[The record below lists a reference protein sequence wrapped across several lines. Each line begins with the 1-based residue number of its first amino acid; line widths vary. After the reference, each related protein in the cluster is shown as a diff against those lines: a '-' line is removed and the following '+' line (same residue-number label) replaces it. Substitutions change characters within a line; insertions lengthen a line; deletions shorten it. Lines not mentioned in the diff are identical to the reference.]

1 MAENFISRL
10 LNLHSDRAHRVDPTT
25 PATPTPELFRKVLSS
40 KRRTRNCQGLA
51 HFSPSSVKPW
61 IYFPHPFPLF
71 STYSLLSN
79 SRPTTTTMLIMR
91 MFLTWNRRNE
101 IHGQI
106 FMQPIILHGFVERG
120 QGVVARVGIRMEIS
134 PFHSLLGY
142 KLGKIRKT
150 RSGIATVQLFW
161 ERERV
166 MQMAGF
172 LWRWMRW
179 KARESSHSNLTSH
192 LLRLLSLPRSVIAG
206 LWLST
211 LIREI
216 FPIVSKLEDEI
227 KYRYKSQTS
236 RHQRTVIFVLF
247 LRLSNIYISQFSFP
261 SSHPIRSHC
270 SRCTV
275 SYNGY
280 NIRTRCIYIWIRA
293 STRLQTSEFE
303 RGEIKGRDVK
313 FIFNIKSIILFLRR
327 KKFRTKSLLISKFH
341 SREIHNTRLSFVF
354 LLSFFLSAVYR

>member
-40 KRRTRNCQGLA
+40 KRWTRNCQGLA

-142 KLGKIRKT
+142 KLGKTRKT

-161 ERERV
+161 ERERANDANGRFPLEMDALEGTWIV
-166 MQMAGF
+166 PSELDF
-172 LWRWMRW
+172 PSFTITFSPPDR
-179 KARESSHSNLTSH
+179 SSWACDF
-192 LLRLLSLPRSVIAG
+192 RLSLEKFSR
-206 LWLST
+206 LYRNWKT
-211 LIREI
+211 
-216 FPIVSKLEDEI
+216 KLNI
-227 KYRYKSQTS
+227 GIS
-236 RHQRTVIFVLF
+236 RKHLAINVQLF
-247 LRLSNIYISQFSFP
+247 LYYFFACQISIFHNFP
-261 SSHPIRSHC
+261 SPQATQSDL
-270 SRCTV
+270 TV
-275 SYNGY
+275 ADVLY
-280 NIRTRCIYIWIRA
+280 RTTATIYVQDVYIYG
-293 STRLQTSEFE
+293 FE
-303 RGEIKGRDVK
+303 RPHVYKRANLKGE
-313 FIFNIKSIILFLRR
+313 KSRGAMLNLFL
-327 KKFRTKSLLISKFH
+327 I
-341 SREIHNTRLSFVF
+341 
-354 LLSFFLSAVYR
+354 

>member
-91 MFLTWNRRNE
+91 MFLTWNKRKE

-142 KLGKIRKT
+142 KLGKIRKIG
-150 RSGIATVQLFW
+150 RGSRLSSCF
-161 ERERV
+161 EREREWCKWPV
-166 MQMAGF
+166 SFGDGCVGRHVNRPIRTCLPIFYDYF
-172 LWRWMRW
+172 L
-179 KARESSHSNLTSH
+179 S
-192 LLRLLSLPRSVIAG
+192 PRSVIVG
-206 LWLST
+206 LWFST

-236 RHQRTVIFVLF
+236 TYNYFRIISPLVKYLYFTIFLP
-247 LRLSNIYISQFSFP
+247 LKPPNQIPL
-261 SSHPIRSHC
+261 
-270 SRCTV
+270 
-275 SYNGY
+275 
-280 NIRTRCIYIWIRA
+280 
-293 STRLQTSEFE
+293 
-303 RGEIKGRDVK
+303 
-313 FIFNIKSIILFLRR
+313 
-327 KKFRTKSLLISKFH
+327 
-341 SREIHNTRLSFVF
+341 
-354 LLSFFLSAVYR
+354 

>member
-106 FMQPIILHGFVERG
+106 FMQPIILYGFVERG

-142 KLGKIRKT
+142 KLGKIRKVG
-150 RSGIATVQLFW
+150 RGSRLSSCF
-161 ERERV
+161 ERER
-166 MQMAGF
+166 
-172 LWRWMRW
+172 
-179 KARESSHSNLTSH
+179 ESDANGRFPLETDALEGTWIVPSELVFPSFTITFSPPD
-192 LLRLLSLPRSVIAG
+192 RSSWACDFRLSL
-206 LWLST
+206 
-211 LIREI
+211 E
-216 FPIVSKLEDEI
+216 
-227 KYRYKSQTS
+227 
-236 RHQRTVIFVLF
+236 
-247 LRLSNIYISQFSFP
+247 
-261 SSHPIRSHC
+261 
-270 SRCTV
+270 
-275 SYNGY
+275 
-280 NIRTRCIYIWIRA
+280 
-293 STRLQTSEFE
+293 
-303 RGEIKGRDVK
+303 K
-313 FIFNIKSIILFLRR
+313 FWRR
-327 KKFRTKSLLISKFH
+327 
-341 SREIHNTRLSFVF
+341 N
-354 LLSFFLSAVYR
+354 

>member
-134 PFHSLLGY
+134 PFHFLLGY

-150 RSGIATVQLFW
+150 RSGIATSCFDR
-161 ERERV
+161 EREWCKWPVSFGDGCVGRHV
-166 MQMAGF
+166 NRPIRTCLPIFYDYF
-172 LWRWMRW
+172 L
-179 KARESSHSNLTSH
+179 S
-192 LLRLLSLPRSVIAG
+192 PRSVIAG

-227 KYRYKSQTS
+227 KYRYKSPSTYS
-236 RHQRTVIFVLF
+236 YFRIISPLVKYLYFTIF
-247 LRLSNIYISQFSFP
+247 FP
-261 SSHPIRSHC
+261 FKPPNQIP
-270 SRCTV
+270 V
-275 SYNGY
+275 
-280 NIRTRCIYIWIRA
+280 
-293 STRLQTSEFE
+293 
-303 RGEIKGRDVK
+303 
-313 FIFNIKSIILFLRR
+313 
-327 KKFRTKSLLISKFH
+327 
-341 SREIHNTRLSFVF
+341 
-354 LLSFFLSAVYR
+354 

>member
-142 KLGKIRKT
+142 KLGKIRKVG
-150 RSGIATVQLFW
+150 RGSRLSSCF

-179 KARESSHSNLTSH
+179 KARESSHPNLSSH
-192 LLRLLSLPRSVIAG
+192 LLRLLSLPQIGHRG
-206 LWLST
+206 LVT
-211 LIREI
+211 
-216 FPIVSKLEDEI
+216 FD
-227 KYRYKSQTS
+227 
-236 RHQRTVIFVLF
+236 
-247 LRLSNIYISQFSFP
+247 
-261 SSHPIRSHC
+261 SH
-270 SRCTV
+270 
-275 SYNGY
+275 
-280 NIRTRCIYIWIRA
+280 
-293 STRLQTSEFE
+293 
-303 RGEIKGRDVK
+303 
-313 FIFNIKSIILFLRR
+313 
-327 KKFRTKSLLISKFH
+327 
-341 SREIHNTRLSFVF
+341 
-354 LLSFFLSAVYR
+354 

>member
-142 KLGKIRKT
+142 KLGKIRKVG
-150 RSGIATVQLFW
+150 RGSRLSSCFDR
-161 ERERV
+161 ERESDANDRFPLEMDALEGTWIV
-166 MQMAGF
+166 PSELVF
-172 LWRWMRW
+172 PSFTITFSLPDP
-179 KARESSHSNLTSH
+179 SS
-192 LLRLLSLPRSVIAG
+192 RACDFRLSLEKFSR
-206 LWLST
+206 LYRNWKT
-211 LIREI
+211 
-216 FPIVSKLEDEI
+216 KLNI
-227 KYRYKSQTS
+227 GIS
-236 RHQRTVIFVLF
+236 RKHQRTIIFVLF

-261 SSHPIRSHC
+261 SSHPIRSQC
-270 SRCTV
+270 SRCTDTTATIYV
-275 SYNGY
+275 QDV
-280 NIRTRCIYIWIRA
+280 CIYG
-293 STRLQTSEFE
+293 FE
-303 RGEIKGRDVK
+303 RPHVHKRANLKGE
-313 FIFNIKSIILFLRR
+313 KSRGC
-327 KKFRTKSLLISKFH
+327 
-341 SREIHNTRLSFVF
+341 
-354 LLSFFLSAVYR
+354 